1 MKYLLRIV
9 FYVFSAAT
17 AEFWIKTV
25 VCLRAV
31 RKLAFRHE
39 AGRTTRQVGRPKP
52 EQAVFYMF
60 FSIVYN

>member
-9 FYVFSAAT
+9 FNVFSAAT
-17 AEFWIKTV
+17 AEFWNKTV

-31 RKLAFRHE
+31 RKLAFKHK
-39 AGRTTRQVGRPKP
+39 AGSTTRQVGRPKP

-60 FSIVYN
+60 FSISL